1 MDKIKNLIE
10 DFSKRQE
17 IESIALGGSRATKLN
32 DNNSDYD
39 LYVYLNSDLSKEV
52 RKNILD
58 KYCNYI
64 ELNNTYW
71 EAEDDCY
78 LNDGTIIEIIYRSMS
93 EFENELKSVV
103 LDCNAHNGYTTCMWS
118 NINECVV
125 LYDKNN
131 KLRDL
136 KDKYNIKYPKELRKN
151 IIEKNLKLL
160 DGYIPS
166 FSMQIE
172 KAIIRGDIVSI
183 NHRITEFL
191 ASYFDIIFAVNELQ
205 HPGEKR
211 LISICLSSCKYL
223 PKDFEEN
230 LDKLLS
236 GNRNKENVMSV
247 VNKIV
252 DNIKELVLNTK

>member
-1 MDKIKNLIE
+1 MEKIKNLIE
-10 DFSKRQE
+10 DFSKRPE
-17 IESIALGGSRATKLN
+17 VESIALGGSRATKLN
-32 DNNSDYD
+32 DSNSDYD
-39 LYVYLNSDLSKEV
+39 LYVYLNSDLSKEI

-58 KYCNYI
+58 KYCKYI

-78 LNDGTIIEIIYRSMS
+78 LNNGIIIEIIYRSMND
-93 EFENELKSVV
+93 FDKELKSVV
-103 LDCNAHNGYTTCMWS
+103 LDCNAYNGYTTCMWS
-118 NINECVV
+118 NLNQCVI
-125 LYDKNN
+125 LYDRNN
-131 KLRDL
+131 KLQKL

-172 KAIIRGDIVSI
+172 KAMIRGDIVSI

-211 LISICLSSCKYL
+211 LMSICLSSCKDL
-223 PKDFEEN
+223 PKNFEEN

-236 GNRNKENVMSV
+236 GNRNKKEIMSV
-247 VNKIV
+247 VNNIV